1 MSCKDKEKQLF
12 MATSS
17 AFEPT
22 ANEPSEDAESLSK
35 KFKTS
40 TGAAIT
46 MPAKTSR
53 QPRARKS
60 KRADAKI
67 DKNTRERKRRKS
79 IKARFDKLHELMVS
93 RSYVIP
99 DPMQVPP
106 SKVSVLN
113 NAIST
118 LTRMTKEIEQ
128 LRQENAEL
136 EASLPSQKKVNIF
149 ISRLFYLALHSM
161 LS

>member
-1 MSCKDKEKQLF
+1 

-17 AFEPT
+17 AFEAT
-22 ANEPSEDAESLSK
+22 ANEPSEDVESLSK
-35 KFKTS
+35 KFKTA

-46 MPAKTSR
+46 MPAKASR
-53 QPRARKS
+53 QPASSGRTTRARKS

-79 IKARFDKLHELMVS
+79 IKARFDKLHDLMVS
-93 RSYVIP
+93 RSYVVP

-136 EASLPSQKKVNIF
+136 EASMPSQKK
-149 ISRLFYLALHSM
+149 
-161 LS
+161 